1 MIRSVGRSVGR
12 WVGLENSTME
22 ITNCGTDKHIRIRR
36 RGRRRGREH
45 VGRAARRADFLPF
58 SREGPAP
65 PFSVSPC
72 GGEKRRCA
80 NDCYLPRSES
90 AAGLWYTGSMVSSYT
105 PATAAPPSLPRHAV
119 PSNVPI
125 PRLSPPSAE
134 SRSSLP
140 FPAPAQ
146 RTTPSIRLPAPPP
159 TSSSLPCPLPS
170 LDTPLDTGRSVGRS
184 TTDRPIRGERLPRG
198 APGTYPSCP
207 FPSVENPFETDRN
220 SLDPL
225 RAFIG
230 DTRGMRGE
238 ASELGKRSPAER
250 C

>member
-1 MIRSVGRSVGR
+1 
-12 WVGLENSTME
+12 ME

-45 VGRAARRADFLPF
+45 VGPWRRAARRADFLPF

-184 TTDRPIRGERLPRG
+184 TDHRSTDPR
-198 APGTYPSCP
+198 
-207 FPSVENPFETDRN
+207 
-220 SLDPL
+220 
-225 RAFIG
+225 RAF
-230 DTRGMRGE
+230 TSRGPRDVSFVPLSLRGKSFRDGSKFSRSSANVYRGYE
-238 ASELGKRSPAER
+238 GHAGRGKRAWKTQPGRTLLNA
-250 C
+250 